1 MHTCILL
8 LKVTRRGTWINEF
21 AC

>member
-8 LKVTRRGTWINEF
+8 DQRDF
-21 AC
+21 Q